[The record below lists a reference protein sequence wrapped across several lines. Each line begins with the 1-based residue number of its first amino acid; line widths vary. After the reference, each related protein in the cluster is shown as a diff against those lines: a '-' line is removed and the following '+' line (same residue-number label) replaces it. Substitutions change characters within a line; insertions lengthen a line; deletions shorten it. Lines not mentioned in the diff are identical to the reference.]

1 MGIFFVVFA
10 VDGNGGV
17 VEFRCLVNV
26 TFCSYGV
33 CNHHCL
39 CWRAKPQTFS
49 VMKKTLNII
58 EAVSI
63 SLWELCTVHISVH
76 WEFIVFLVHSSMLM
90 YNLCQPIKLAYI
102 CVLLNSLNWMK
113 LLSAKIKKEQI
124 SKEIKLHFCWT
135 NWMNITIYF
144 FNLTENRSGK
154 PFEAI
159 FLFAPIFNL
168 IFPIVFRG
176 MILQW
181 Q

>member
-1 MGIFFVVFA
+1 MLTCQAKNFFSHEKNTEHYRSSLDIAMGIMYSTHKCTLRIYCIFSS
-10 VDGNGGV
+10 
-17 VEFRCLVNV
+17 LVNV
-26 TFCSYGV
+26 DVQFMPAHKIGV
-33 CNHHCL
+33 Y
-39 CWRAKPQTFS
+39 
-49 VMKKTLNII
+49 M
-58 EAVSI
+58 
-63 SLWELCTVHISVH
+63 
-76 WEFIVFLVHSSMLM
+76 
-90 YNLCQPIKLAYI
+90 YI

-159 FLFAPIFNL
+159 FLFARIFNL